1 MNRIALYL
9 SFLLIAVGCA
19 HEMRGFPVLKEPP
32 PTAPGSASYL
42 LERPEGLT
50 ERMRDIKM
58 ILEDTRLSPE
68 ERLLAQDLFK
78 TYKAF
83 EKASL
88 NHFDKETRDFVQS
101 LLSNLI
107 HLDTLYFSS
116 LSSKKA
122 EPALSMSSFPS
133 KRKKIMDR
141 YFSEDYQAVINDVAE
156 IENTLGTDSLTPEI
170 SLVYALSLAKQ
181 GMIQDAMRVGTRI
194 SDDLQMTPGVI
205 ELRAKMVE
213 WQLSV
218 GDKKG
223 AVHSYEKLVDSLHE
237 KEAFLMTAE
246 KNIYGRSRTKA
257 FVKDKE
263 EPPLPTDLAK
273 EPPSLQQVLQQVDAL
288 VKRND
293 FDGAKLI
300 LLRHAIRLQEGPEA
314 DRVDQ
319 AMKSVELAEEKFR
332 EQEQSDVFQ
341 KRETLELAAGLI
353 EQEKYEEAIMQIESV
368 MWGEVLGLEAKQL
381 ENLAVEKIIKRER
394 NEAAKLFLMAK
405 NSRDHSK
412 KEGYLIASRNILKTL
427 LEKYPSTPLYQ
438 TINNN
443 LEKID
448 EELSKV
454 KKSS

>member
-1 MNRIALYL
+1 
-9 SFLLIAVGCA
+9 
-19 HEMRGFPVLKEPP
+19 
-32 PTAPGSASYL
+32 APGSASYL